1 MTDEAAL
8 LKAIVANPDEDTPRL
23 AYADWLD
30 ENAPDATPSPAAG
43 PSARAEFVR
52 AQCRLAA
59 GAFDAPDYPE
69 LLERELDLA
78 DWLST
83 HARHPDEPLF
93 GTDGD
98 TRLQVGEWAECRRG
112 FNEAYCFEDYGSSAD
127 ETLDSLIP
135 ALESA
140 FRRTPGRTLVLDG
153 ATTEEVERFAA
164 HRAFRH
170 LRGLYIDYLDEGD
183 EDPAV
188 AAIAGSQHAAGLRR
202 LYLDLMIGEDGCRAL
217 AESRHLGN
225 LEALVIDF
233 PISARSLKFFHGVKW
248 FRNLRRLHLWS
259 GWGGRSDVLRALADF
274 PPMPRLVSLTLDGLG
289 NVSAAAVRKLVG
301 SEAFPKLAHLE
312 LSGNGLQQDAVASL
326 AKAKWP
332 LRHLAL
338 EQGHVRR
345 AGCEALAGAAFARTL
360 RVLSLRESEVTAGGV
375 QALAE
380 AKSLAGLR
388 NLDLSGNPI
397 GPGGLAAL
405 AASKTLTG
413 LRALNLGR
421 TNHARWPLAARHV
434 VEFLSSLNMPELRHL
449 NLAALPVAVRGA
461 RVLATDPG
469 FTNLTRLQLE
479 SCALGNAGTA
489 ALAESKTLA
498 NLTHLDLFGN
508 KVGSGAGKLAN
519 VKVFPRLGYCRLGH
533 GIPSKTAWRITRRPG
548 VVL

>member
-23 AYADWLD
+23 VYADWLD

-52 AQCRLAA
+52 VQCRLAA

-69 LLERELDLA
+69 LLERQLDLA
-78 DWLST
+78 DWLSA
-83 HARHPDEPLF
+83 HAPPPNEPLF

-98 TRLQVGEWAECRRG
+98 TRIRVGEWDECRRG
-112 FNEAYCFEDYGSSAD
+112 FNEVYCFDDYGESAG
-127 ETLDSLIP
+127 ETLG
-135 ALESA
+135 ALVAALDDA
-140 FRRTPGRTLVLDG
+140 FRRTPGRSLVLDG

-170 LRGLYIDYLDEGD
+170 LRGLYLDYLDDGD

-188 AAIAGSQHAAGLRR
+188 AAIAGSPHAAGLRR
-202 LYLDLMIGEDGCRAL
+202 LYLDLMIGEAGCRAL

-233 PISARSLKFFHGVKW
+233 PISARSLKAFHGVKW

-259 GWGGRSDVLRALADF
+259 GWGGRSDVVRALADF

-289 NVSAAAVRKLVG
+289 NVSAAAVRKLVA

-312 LSGNGLQQDAVASL
+312 LSGNGLQQDVVAAL
-326 AKAKWP
+326 ARAKWP

-338 EQGHVRR
+338 EQGTARR
-345 AGCEALAGAAFARTL
+345 AGCEALAGAAFAPTL
-360 RVLSLRESEVTAGGV
+360 RVLSLRESGVTAGGV

-388 NLDLSGNPI
+388 HLDLSGNPI
-397 GPGGLAAL
+397 GPGGLAAV

-421 TNHARWPLAARHV
+421 TNHARGPIAARHV
-434 VEFLSSLNMPELRHL
+434 VEFLSSLAAPDLRHL
-449 NLAALPVAVRGA
+449 NLSALPVAVRGA
-461 RVLATDPG
+461 RVLATAPG
-469 FTNLTRLQLE
+469 FANLTRLQLE
-479 SCALGNAGTA
+479 SCALGSAGTA
-489 ALAESKTLA
+489 ALAESKTLT
-498 NLTHLDLFGN
+498 NLTHLDLYGN

-519 VKVFPRLGYCRLGH
+519 PKVFPRLGYCRLGH
-533 GIPSKTAWRITRRPG
+533 GVPGKTAWRLTRRPG
-548 VVL
+548 VTL